1 MAEKKSTTVRTTR
14 AQRMLEGL
22 FGAIDTTLPPLAAR
36 LGARLWFRLPKTA
49 SPERRRARQPEG
61 GEPFELTGDGLVVR
75 GRVYDVEGAGR
86 PTAYLVHGWG
96 GHWQQLGAL
105 VGPLRD
111 AGYRVVVHDAPSHGD
126 SPAGRYGPRSTR
138 VMEMAHAHALVV
150 GQHGEPALTVAHS
163 LGALAVLWAARHHR
177 TGLGALVTVAAATDI
192 DELVDSFRGHT
203 GLGARSR
210 TRLLDRIEEIIG
222 IPRAAFDGPALAAE
236 VLAEQP
242 EVPLLAVHDS
252 GDAEAPPRVSERL
265 VDVWP
270 GAELVLTDGLGHRR
284 VLWTPEVVTRIADFT
299 GQPVDSRSGSAG

>member
-1 MAEKKSTTVRTTR
+1 M
-14 AQRMLEGL
+14 
-22 FGAIDTTLPPLAAR
+22 
-36 LGARLWFRLPKTA
+36 
-49 SPERRRARQPEG
+49 
-61 GEPFELTGDGLVVR
+61 
-75 GRVYDVEGAGR
+75 
-86 PTAYLVHGWG
+86 
-96 GHWQQLGAL
+96 
-105 VGPLRD
+105 
-111 AGYRVVVHDAPSHGD
+111 
-126 SPAGRYGPRSTR
+126 
-138 VMEMAHAHALVV
+138 
-150 GQHGEPALTVAHS
+150 
-163 LGALAVLWAARHHR
+163 LWAARHHR

-192 DELVDSFRGHT
+192 DELVDSFRGLT

-222 IPRAAFDGPALAAE
+222 IPRAAFDGPVLAAE

-284 VLWTPEVVTRIADFT
+284 VLWTPEVVTRIADFA